1 MLSTQF
7 FKRRLPAILAAG
19 IDFLCSVIIFYSFAS
34 VLSILELREPLHFS
48 PLISAE
54 IVMSVIM
61 VILFILIGSYKTDA
75 ASIGKLSM
83 KRPSTLLAIAYLV
96 SFVFL
101 SLEEAW
107 ITMYPQFLLKLMII
121 GLLYALM
128 MAFGRFLIHLSLTY
142 ILRLGWFNHKV
153 LLVFHKLP
161 DTPYLKEILRY
172 IGVNNLTLAG
182 YCSSHKAETT
192 IIPDLPY
199 LGAFI
204 QTPDIVKRENI
215 DEVIIL
221 NHSQKTRKIEHILS
235 EINTDEVLVRLA
247 PGTLETISGGLTA
260 PDLTQI
266 PVLAIRPRALSWWF
280 KVLKRVFDMVTAL
293 AGLLLAALLF
303 PIIAWPIKRTSQG
316 PIFYRQE
323 RLGKNKKP
331 FILYKFRTMFTNSED
346 RGPQLVA
353 KGMDDR
359 ITPVGHFL
367 RKSHLD
373 EIPQFWNVLKGD
385 MSIVGPRPER
395 AHFAKQ
401 LEKIT
406 PYYNL
411 ITKTKPGLTSLGMVK
426 YGYAHDLKE
435 MTERILYDLIYVNQ
449 QSLIADFKIILDTAI
464 YIIKKMLF
472 KTSPLD
478 NKKTVGSI
486 TKESFLSNNDLFKIT
501 H

>member
-7 FKRRLPAILAAG
+7 FKRRLPAILAIF
-19 IDFLCSVIIFYSFAS
+19 IDFMSSVIILYSFAS
-34 VLSILELREPLHFS
+34 VLSILGLRDPLSFS
-48 PLISAE
+48 PHIAAE
-54 IVMSVIM
+54 VVMSVIL
-61 VILFILIGSYKTDA
+61 VVLLISIGSYRTDA

-83 KRPSTLLAIAYLV
+83 KRPSTLLTILYLT
-96 SFVFL
+96 SFILL

-121 GLLYALM
+121 IVLYALM
-128 MAFGRFLIHLSLTY
+128 MAFGRLLIHLSLTY

-161 DTPYLKEILRY
+161 ETPYFKEILRY
-172 IGVNNLTLAG
+172 IEVNNLILAG
-182 YCSSHKAETT
+182 YCSSHRAEKTSFT
-192 IIPDLPY
+192 EFPY
-199 LGAFI
+199 LGELI
-204 QTPDIVKRENI
+204 QTPEIVKRENI

-221 NHSQKTRKIEHILS
+221 NHSQKTRKIEHILT
-235 EINTDEVLVRLA
+235 EINTEEVLVRLA
-247 PGTLETISGGLTA
+247 PGTLETISGGFNTL
-260 PDLTQI
+260 DLTQI
-266 PVLAIRPRALSWWF
+266 PVLAIRPRTVSWWF
-280 KVLKRVFDMVTAL
+280 KTIKRVFDITTSL
-293 AGLLLAALLF
+293 LGLLITVFLF
-303 PIIAWPIKRTSQG
+303 PIIAWRIKKTSQG
-316 PIFYRQE
+316 PIIYRQE
-323 RLGKNKKP
+323 RLGKNKKT

-346 RGPQLVA
+346 DGPQLVA
-353 KGMDDR
+353 KGEDYR
-359 ITPVGHFL
+359 VTPVGHFL

-385 MSIVGPRPER
+385 MSVVGPRPER
-395 AHFAKQ
+395 AYFAKQ

-411 ITKTKPGLTSLGMVK
+411 ISKTKPGLTSLGMVK

-449 QSLIADFKIILDTAI
+449 QSLIADLKIMADTAI

-472 KTSPLD
+472 KTCPLE
-478 NKKTVGSI
+478 NKKTARH
-486 TKESFLSNNDLFKIT
+486 LANDHTSTQSDL